1 MDNLLCRCHWCNL
14 SNPLYV
20 DYHDR
25 EWGVPLHDDRRLF
38 EMLILEGFQAGL
50 SWECILNKRKAFR
63 KAFDDFDYNRVAE
76 YDETKLEALRT
87 DEGIVRNRLKI
98 AAAVINARAFMA
110 IQKEFGMFDRYIW
123 SFTDGQTVY
132 DTRVTIS

>member
-87 DEGIVRNRLKI
+87 DEGIQRPPGFGSYLNSTRSR
-98 AAAVINARAFMA
+98 AASIELSNTELAGLRRPI
-110 IQKEFGMFDRYIW
+110 K
-123 SFTDGQTVY
+123 
-132 DTRVTIS
+132 